1 MVGLIN
7 LLKEAFNMS
16 NHDQLVALFEAY
28 VAENEKFEGKGV
40 KASAARARKALGEIA
55 KLCKER
61 RKEIQDA
68 KNAAEK

>member
-1 MVGLIN
+1 
-7 LLKEAFNMS
+7 MS
-16 NHDQLVALFEAY
+16 ANHDALVHQFEAY
-28 VAENEKFEGKGV
+28 VAENEKFEVKGV

-68 KNAAEK
+68 KNAAK